1 MFLRCCAEEAHEH
14 RHLRMSYGH
23 VCNPRQLI
31 PGQDRTGQQQGQA
44 KVEYYT
50 LPCEDMPLRCG
61 PSSAVTVSSTTMR
74 NGRACDSGLP
84 LVPPSVSR
92 ASMVRAAVAVSNVD
106 AMFSRMR
113 GSWCIACATIYA
125 SVPRTRTRV
134 KTSMVTSNGLVHR
147 ANATRACRDAPE
159 RGCLWCRARVRHR
172 SGTT

>member
-23 VCNPRQLI
+23 VRNPRQ
-31 PGQDRTGQQQGQA
+31 DRTEQQQEQA
-44 KVEYYT
+44 KVEYCT

-106 AMFSRMR
+106 AMFSR
-113 GSWCIACATIYA
+113 
-125 SVPRTRTRV
+125 V
-134 KTSMVTSNGLVHR
+134 
-147 ANATRACRDAPE
+147 RD
-159 RGCLWCRARVRHR
+159 
-172 SGTT
+172 S